1 MKNDFMQALIC
12 MILGVTTG
20 MFLSVEGQKVLNK
33 YIIRT
38 CPKQVNHQLM
48 VVSGLIGDAFY
59 CVDKRY
65 L

>member
-1 MKNDFMQALIC
+1 
-12 MILGVTTG
+12 MILGITTG
-20 MFLSVEGQKVLNK
+20 MFLSAEGQKVLNK

-65 L
+65 I